1 MQKGNTKAQL
11 MTYFSLDNVE
21 MTLLGVGEN
30 LRQLTGLG
38 LGDGRGAPQAPRLQT
53 FLKLKLT
60 LPH

>member
-1 MQKGNTKAQL
+1 MQKGKNIKAL
-11 MTYFSLDNVE
+11 LVTYFPLDNTE
-21 MTLLGVGEN
+21 ITLLGEN
-30 LRQLTGLG
+30 LQQLTGLG

>member
-1 MQKGNTKAQL
+1 MQKGENIKAL
-11 MTYFSLDNVE
+11 LVTYFPLDNTE
-21 MTLLGVGEN
+21 MTLLGEY
-30 LRQLTGLG
+30 LQQLTGLG